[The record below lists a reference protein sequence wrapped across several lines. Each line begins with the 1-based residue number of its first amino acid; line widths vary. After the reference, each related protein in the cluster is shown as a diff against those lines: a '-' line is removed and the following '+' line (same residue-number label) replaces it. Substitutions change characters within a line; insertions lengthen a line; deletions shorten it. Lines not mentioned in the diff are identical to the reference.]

1 MTTTTS
7 SSNSR
12 SRPSGRL
19 FDHQFFELYRIVVK
33 QNLIPMG
40 MYLVALLLTA
50 VLPDYSSASQVDMS
64 IVTPNSLHP
73 RVSSFAFCTLG
84 FVVPVLLAAM
94 LFHYLHTRLSVDF
107 YHGMPISRDR
117 LFFTRYFAGCCPCP
131 FSWLSIILSFLQS
144 PCCPSISRIF
154 CFGLSCTA
162 PFSPSPAWWQS
173 PPRIPSRASSIPLPS
188 MAPVR

>member
-84 FVVPVLLAAM
+84 FVVPVLLS
-94 LFHYLHTRLSVDF
+94 HVVPLSAHPSFGGFLPRDAD
-107 YHGMPISRDR
+107 IS
-117 LFFTRYFAGCCPCP
+117 
-131 FSWLSIILSFLQS
+131 
-144 PCCPSISRIF
+144 
-154 CFGLSCTA
+154 
-162 PFSPSPAWWQS
+162 
-173 PPRIPSRASSIPLPS
+173 
-188 MAPVR
+188 

>member
-73 RVSSFAFCTLG
+73 RVSSFAFCTLANLCAVIVGIIVMSIMG
-84 FVVPVLLAAM
+84 F
-94 LFHYLHTRLSVDF
+94 Y
-107 YHGMPISRDR
+107 I
-117 LFFTRYFAGCCPCP
+117 
-131 FSWLSIILSFLQS
+131 
-144 PCCPSISRIF
+144 
-154 CFGLSCTA
+154 
-162 PFSPSPAWWQS
+162 
-173 PPRIPSRASSIPLPS
+173 
-188 MAPVR
+188 